1 MLDNDKG
8 EDAMDQMMNDNKD
21 KTPGY
26 LRDPAKPSGKSTQ
39 YSEGGLSRACKLG
52 MNTSHKCQHMVCKDD
67 CWKEYGA
74 TAPGRGNR
82 SSRKDNK
89 IARVDGCDH
98 KNALTF
104 EAVNDKRYICSDL
117 SYNTKPGVVL
127 PKFCHICGNDVVW
140 KKCHS
145 VSKKA

>member
-1 MLDNDKG
+1 MDEVDVEVDEVDEV
-8 EDAMDQMMNDNKD
+8 EDVIYQMTNDNKG
-21 KTPGY
+21 KIPGY

-39 YSEGGLSRACKLG
+39 YSQGGLPRAYKQG
-52 MNTSHKCQHMVCKDD
+52 MNTLHKCQHMVCKDD

-74 TAPGRGNR
+74 TAPGRGNG

-89 IARVDGCDH
+89 IARVDGYDH

-117 SYNTKPGVVL
+117 GYNTKLGVVL
-127 PKFCHICGNDVVW
+127 RCL
-140 KKCHS
+140 
-145 VSKKA
+145 